1 MEHGYSPNS
10 SIPCSCR
17 LCKSSPIR
25 VVSDR
30 KNNQEP
36 NERKHRELERPPD
49 SHGTCGGLGG
59 ASRNGGALWER
70 ALSAAV
76 AGRVLDAAAREK
88 LVKQAAGKNGQR
100 RAHAASVPIETR
112 SAPVSAVDPGER
124 GRTLESHDASH
135 RAGA

>member
-1 MEHGYSPNS
+1 MG
-10 SIPCSCR
+10 IPQIARYPVRAGCANR
-17 LCKSSPIR
+17 LLSGSLVIGRIIKSRTSVNTVNWSGR
-25 VVSDR
+25 RTVT
-30 KNNQEP
+30 EP
-36 NERKHRELERPPD
+36 VAAWVGHRGMAA
-49 SHGTCGGLGG
+49 HYG
-59 ASRNGGALWER
+59 NGHCLQR
-70 ALSAAV
+70 L